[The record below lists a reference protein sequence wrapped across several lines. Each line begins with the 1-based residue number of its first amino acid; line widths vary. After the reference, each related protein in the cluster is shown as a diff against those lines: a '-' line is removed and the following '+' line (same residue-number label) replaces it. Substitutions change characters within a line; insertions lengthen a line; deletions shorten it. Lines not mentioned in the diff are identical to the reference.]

1 MAEQNRPQGFDQY
14 DFDGDD
20 NPQEDGGDPS
30 MTAQTG
36 ANHTRR
42 PERTEKMKDR
52 GPKTRAHNK
61 AEINRQ
67 V

>member
-1 MAEQNRPQGFDQY
+1 MADPSRPQGADQY
-14 DFDGDD
+14 DFDGAD

-30 MTAQTG
+30 MDAQTG
-36 ANHTRR
+36 SNHTRR
-42 PERTEKMKDR
+42 PERTEKLV
-52 GPKTRAHNK
+52 GQGSKTRAHNK

>member
-1 MAEQNRPQGFDQY
+1 MPDPNRPQGADQY

-30 MTAQTG
+30 MGAQTG
-36 ANHTRR
+36 GNHTRR
-42 PERTEKMKDR
+42 PERTEKMT
-52 GPKTRAHNK
+52 GQGAKTRAHNK